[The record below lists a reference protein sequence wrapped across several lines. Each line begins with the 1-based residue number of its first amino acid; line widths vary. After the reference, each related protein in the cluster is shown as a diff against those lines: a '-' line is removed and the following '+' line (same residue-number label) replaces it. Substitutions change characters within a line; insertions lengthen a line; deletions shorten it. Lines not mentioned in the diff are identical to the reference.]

1 MDLTVG
7 LCRFLL
13 RNIFHAVC
21 CVVAGVARSIHRV
34 VFSFMSIAM
43 RMKNLDGDQCFE
55 ELKQK
60 SKNNPKI
67 KKLQNKDAPSDI
79 QTPVDPV
86 TTELHSVFL
95 LLC

>member
-13 RNIFHAVC
+13 HNIFRAVR

-67 KKLQNKDAPSDI
+67 KNFKTKTHP
-79 QTPVDPV
+79 QTYKP
-86 TTELHSVFL
+86 L
-95 LLC
+95 